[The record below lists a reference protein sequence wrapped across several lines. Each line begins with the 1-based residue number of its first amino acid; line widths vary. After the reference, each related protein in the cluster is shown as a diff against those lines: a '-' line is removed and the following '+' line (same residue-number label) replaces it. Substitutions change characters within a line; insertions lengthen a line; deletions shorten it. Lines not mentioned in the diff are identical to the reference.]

1 MLDKRTLISAFGSLT
16 ILFVIA
22 TTGTVAAQGPGLTQ
36 QEQLGKLLFFDTNLS
51 DPPGQACAV
60 CHGPQVGFTGPDS
73 ATNAG
78 GAVYQGAVPG
88 RYGNRKPPAAAYAGD
103 SPILHYDTA
112 GETWVG
118 GMFWDGRA
126 TGETLGDPLAEQAKG
141 PFLNPLE
148 QNNPSA
154 QTVIDKVLASSYQNL
169 FKSVCGSTYDVTTY
183 YNCVGRSIAAFERSS
198 EVTAFTSKYDAYVK
212 GKAMLTGQEKHG
224 LELFEGKAGCSG
236 CHVAPLFTDYSY
248 DNLGVPR
255 NPKNP
260 FYSEPAWNPQ
270 GDAWVDYG
278 LGAFLKAAGYPETVY
293 APEMGKFKVPTLRNV
308 DKRPTPN
315 FIKAYSH
322 NGYFKSLDE
331 IVHFYN
337 TRDVLPTCTTNPGNL
352 AGITCWPA
360 PEVAA
365 NINRTELGKLGLNVG
380 EEKAIVAFLRTLTDG
395 YK

>member
-22 TTGTVAAQGPGLTQ
+22 TTGTVAAQGPALTQ

-103 SPILHYDTA
+103 SPILHYDA
-112 GETWVG
+112 ANGTWVG

-126 TGETLGDPLAEQAKG
+126 TGETLGDPLAEQAQG
-141 PFLNPLE
+141 PLLNPLE

-154 QTVIDKVLASSYQNL
+154 QAVIDKVLASGYRDP
-169 FKSVCGSTYDVTTY
+169 FKSVCTDPNTY
-183 YNCVGRSIAAFERSS
+183 YNCVGRSIAAYERSS
-198 EVTAFTSKYDAYVK
+198 EVSAFTSKYDAYLK
-212 GKAMLTGQEKHG
+212 GKAMLNGEEKRG

-260 FYSEPAWNPQ
+260 FYSEPAWNPL

-337 TRDVLPTCTTNPGNL
+337 TRDVLPTCTTNLGNL

-365 NINRTELGKLGLNVG
+365 NINHTELGKLGLNVG